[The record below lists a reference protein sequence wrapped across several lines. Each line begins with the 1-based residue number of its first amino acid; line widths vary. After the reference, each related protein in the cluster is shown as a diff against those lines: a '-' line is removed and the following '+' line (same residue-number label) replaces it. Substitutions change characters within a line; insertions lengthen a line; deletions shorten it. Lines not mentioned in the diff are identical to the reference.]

1 LSEDAQI
8 AEPGFYR
15 KIPFVYDNAKR
26 RAEVKRMMQPK
37 SKWYVILS
45 VLWAALGVSLL
56 LTQLDARWVSASAR
70 VEAQGA
76 ANPWPLTSDGRSRF
90 AGWSPDGRA
99 ALINRWGTVVGGGA
113 TRQTLSELWAV
124 SVRGDSTTRL
134 SENAIQPVYADDGRQ
149 LAYLAYSQ
157 DGQWEAR
164 VLDVNSGQ
172 DTMWGDAD
180 WRVSPAWVGE
190 GLAFVRGRQVRLSRE
205 GVATQCAGLPV
216 LPEGARASLSGVGGI
231 AWRDGAHLWALS
243 HSGAEPRLLVA
254 DERVMNFAWS
264 PDGRRLAYVL
274 VADDLSPALWM
285 ADVAGG
291 ESPVLLA
298 QGRAETFSSPSWS
311 PDGRTLAFS
320 RTPLGAETASASDIW
335 LVDASGDALQ
345 PLLQNDLEESDP
357 VWSPDGRY
365 IAFDRAGDVWGL
377 DLTQP
382 LSFTN
387 LPISQSSSPPV
398 LQSPTIQQTPPL
410 TIRVIHREDNYYRD
424 VPVGQIDVITF
435 ENYVKRCVPVEVY
448 ASWPMETLKVQ
459 AMAVRTYAWRYTIEH
474 ADWDWDVSD
483 WTDYQVMGR
492 DDQRHPRSDAAT
504 NATQGQ
510 YIAYQ
515 GDVIK
520 AFYSA
525 ENSSPTRSAAG
536 YPYIQAVD
544 DPVGF
549 GRERRGHGWGM
560 SQWGAYRWAAWHGW
574 GYQQILA
581 HYYTSVTV
589 ELPSTDGP
597 LPLGGVTMPW
607 SDYYVTGNR
616 VYVVANASD
625 EASDVSAVG
634 FYAVTDTVALLVTD
648 TVGSDGWSTVWD
660 VSALSDTTTSQAIT
674 LSLRVADG
682 AGHVQTQ
689 TQMAR
694 IGLDRQPPTA
704 TAAVIHD
711 TYTSAMTITI
721 SSLSATDPSPGSGV
735 QAMAFSNEGWAWEGE
750 DLYHVPGSGEVFTDS
765 DALNGRA
772 WRGVSGVHSAGAWY
786 GPYTYVLPP
795 GYAYRAYFR
804 LKTNDATTTT
814 SIATLDVV
822 DDGGERILGLRRLRG
837 TDFRAAGT
845 YQEFPVDLHYPDAG
859 DMGLEFRTAFYATAD
874 LYLDRVLVVGYP
886 TGITTTAQWP
896 LTPGEGLKTV
906 TVKFIDGAGNVS
918 ADLTRTVTLDAS
930 PPTGWQDFAPEQWD
944 GGPLPTCTV
953 RVRDEVSGLD
963 VDSARYRFST
973 DGGASWS
980 DWLTAMCTGISGTT
994 EVQTV
999 TTPAVP
1005 FGLPRTPSNRIQF
1018 QVADMAGFTSTAAYV
1033 VRGPLSIVGP
1043 SVGTLDTPYTFTAGI
1058 DLLTGT
1064 VVPPVTYTWQATGQT
1079 SVTHRNELSDTAVFT
1094 WGVVGSKAIIV
1105 TATSAGGV
1113 IGSAAHGIAIAVGRY
1128 IYLPL
1133 VMRDWFQG
1141 SVALPV
1147 ARH

>member
-1 LSEDAQI
+1 
-8 AEPGFYR
+8 
-15 KIPFVYDNAKR
+15 
-26 RAEVKRMMQPK
+26 MQPK

-45 VLWAALGVSLL
+45 ALWAMLGVSLL
-56 LTQLDARWVSASAR
+56 LTQLDVRRVSASAR

-124 SVRGDSTTRL
+124 SVRDGSATRL
-134 SENAIQPVYADDGRQ
+134 SENAVQPVYADDGRQ

-190 GLAFVRGRQVRLSRE
+190 GLAFVRGRQARLSCE

-216 LPEGARASLSGVGGI
+216 LPEGARARLSGVGGM
-231 AWRDGAHLWALS
+231 AWSDGARLWVLS
-243 HSGAEPRLLVA
+243 QPGAESRLLVA
-254 DERVMNFAWS
+254 GERVMSFAWS
-264 PDGRRLAYVL
+264 PGGRRLAYVL
-274 VADDLSPALWM
+274 VADDLSPVFWA
-285 ADVAGG
+285 ADVTGG

-298 QGRAETFSSPSWS
+298 RGRAETFGSLGWS

-320 RTPLGAETASASDIW
+320 RAPLGAETASASDIW
-335 LVDASGDALQ
+335 LVGANGDHLR
-345 PLLQNDLEESDP
+345 PLLQNNLEESDP
-357 VWSPDGRY
+357 AWSPNGRY
-365 IAFDRAGDVWGL
+365 IAFNRAGDVWVL

-382 LSFTN
+382 VSFPN
-387 LPISQSSSPPV
+387 LPIFQSPNFPIP
-398 LQSPTIQQTPPL
+398 QSPTIQQTPPL
-410 TIRVIHREDNYYRD
+410 TIRVIHREENYYRN

-435 ENYVKRCVPVEVY
+435 ENYVKQCVPVEVY

-459 AMAVRTYAWRYTIEH
+459 ATAVRTYAWRYTIEH
-474 ADWDWDVSD
+474 AGQDWDVSD
-483 WTDYQVMGR
+483 WTDYQVMGSE
-492 DDQRHPRSDAAT
+492 DERHLRSDEAT
-504 NATQGQ
+504 DATQGQ

-525 ENSSPTRSAAG
+525 ENSSPTRSATG
-536 YPYIQAVD
+536 YPYIRAVD

-581 HYYTSVTV
+581 HYYTGVTI
-589 ELPSTDGP
+589 ELPSTGGP
-597 LPLGGVTMPW
+597 MPLGGVMMPW
-607 SDYYVTGNR
+607 SDYFVTGNR

-625 EASDVSAVG
+625 EADDVSAVG
-634 FYAVTDTVALLVTD
+634 FYAVTDTVTLLVTD
-648 TVGSDGWSTVWD
+648 TVGGDGWSTVWD
-660 VSALSDTTTSQAIT
+660 VSASSDTTTSQAIT

-689 TQMAR
+689 TQAVR

-704 TAAVIHD
+704 TTAVIHD
-711 TYTSAMTITI
+711 AYTSAMTITI

-750 DLYHVPGSGEVFTDS
+750 DLYHVAGSGEVVTDS
-765 DALNGRA
+765 DALNGLA
-772 WRGVSGVHSAGAWY
+772 WRGVSGVHSAGGWY

-804 LKTNDATTTT
+804 LKTNDVITTTE
-814 SIATLDVV
+814 IATLDVV
-822 DDGGERILGLRRLRG
+822 DDGGERILGLRHLRG
-837 TDFRAAGT
+837 TDFRAADT
-845 YQEFPVDLHYPDAG
+845 YQEFPVDLHYTDAG

-896 LTPGEGLKTV
+896 LTPGEGLRTV

-918 ADLTRTVTLDAS
+918 ADLTRTVVLDTS

-953 RVRDEVSGLD
+953 HVRDEVSGLN
-963 VDSARYRFST
+963 VDSACYRFST

-980 DWLTAMCTGISGTT
+980 DWLTATCKGISGTT

-999 TTPAVP
+999 TASTVP
-1005 FGLPRTPSNRIQF
+1005 FGLPRTPSNRVQF
-1018 QVADMAGFTSTAAYV
+1018 QVADMAGFTSTAAYI
-1033 VRGPLSIVGP
+1033 VRGPVSIAGP
-1043 SVGTLDTPYTFTAGI
+1043 SAGALDTPYTFTAGI
-1058 DLLTGT
+1058 NLLTGT
-1064 VVPPVTYTWQATGQT
+1064 VVPPVTYTWRATGQT
-1079 SVTHRNELSDTAVFT
+1079 SLNHRSELSDTAVFT
-1094 WGVVGSKAIIV
+1094 WDIVGPKTIVV
-1105 TATSAGGV
+1105 TATNASGT
-1113 IGSAAHGIAIAVGRY
+1113 IGNATHEIAIGIGGRV
-1128 IYLPL
+1128 YLPL
-1133 VMRDWFQG
+1133 VMRNWYSQG
-1141 SVALPV
+1141 SVVLPIT
-1147 ARH
+1147 RH